1 MMQASQ
7 TQNLSERLKGLFLA
21 PADARVYAVVRI
33 AFACVALLNLMQIW
47 PDREIFFT
55 DAGMVDHETVRK
67 FTVGLYRSVFYF
79 CTDLSAVST
88 YMIFSGAAMVALMLG
103 VWPRVAAAVVYVW
116 QFSYAMRAPLVLV
129 GWDEVLR
136 CTAFLVLVSPMP
148 ACWCLQSREARK
160 KAAAAPPPARYGLT
174 LMQVQLAAIYIHAV
188 LARLGDEYW
197 MGGDFMS
204 FFLLSHNARWPGL
217 WVLDYGTLLKGVTYL
232 VLLME
237 LAIPVLLL
245 VRRWRWWGFAAGFLL
260 HAGISL
266 MAYNLVL
273 FFLSM
278 MTLYLSFLQKEDM
291 DWLER
296 KLRRRG

>member
-1 MMQASQ
+1 MSTGAKSLVSRF
-7 TQNLSERLKGLFLA
+7 TGLILD

-33 AFACVALLNLMQIW
+33 AFALVCLLNLIQIW

-88 YMIFSGAAMVALMLG
+88 YLLFSGAAMVLLMLG
-103 VWPRVAAAVVYVW
+103 IWPRAAAVVVYVW
-116 QFSYAMRAPLVLV
+116 HLSYSMRAPLVLV

-136 CTAFLVLVSPMP
+136 CTSFIMMVSPLP
-148 ACWCLQSREARK
+148 ACWCLQTRKARRESAS
-160 KAAAAPPPARYGLT
+160 AAPPMRYGLT
-174 LMQVQLAAIYIHAV
+174 LLQAQLTAIYVQAV
-188 LARLGDEYW
+188 LARLGDDFW
-197 MGGDFMS
+197 MSGDFMS

-217 WVLDYGTLLKGVTYL
+217 WVLSYGTLLKGVTYL
-232 VLLME
+232 VLLVE

-245 VRRWRWWGFAAGFLL
+245 VRRWRWYGVAAGFLL

-266 MAYNLVL
+266 MAYNLML
-273 FFLSM
+273 FFLTM
-278 MTLYLSFLQKEDM
+278 MMMYLSFLQREDM

-296 KLRRRG
+296 KLGRRG